1 MALFSISGVR
11 LAGIAS
17 AVPRFEYDN
26 RDYDWIT
33 PKERELFIKTVGV
46 ERRRMAPVG
55 LTTSDLCESA
65 AKKLVADLG
74 WEFKDIDL
82 LVFISQ
88 SRDHII
94 PATAG
99 ILQHKL
105 GMSKSTIAYD
115 VSLGCSGFVYGL
127 SIVGSQ
133 MVTGQIKKA
142 LLMVG
147 DVSTHTTSFKDKS
160 TYPLFGDAGSVAAM
174 EYDPSDPGMH
184 FNLQTD
190 GSGYEAII
198 IPDGGIRNI
207 PDPARSFR
215 EEEIAEGII
224 RRRFDI
230 ALDGMAVFQ
239 FSLRE
244 VGPNVKEVLD
254 YAGKGIE
261 DIDYF
266 VFHQA
271 NRLMNESIRK
281 KMGIAS
287 EKFPYSMDVYG
298 NTSSASIPVT
308 MSHALRDILSKGEHS
323 LLLSGFGV
331 GLSWG
336 SVILGT
342 KNMICPEILEIEHS

>member
-17 AVPRFEYDN
+17 AVPRQEYDN
-26 RDYDWIT
+26 RDYDWISE
-33 PKERELFIKTVGV
+33 KERELFIKTVGV
-46 ERRRMAPVG
+46 GKRRMAPRG

-65 AKKLVADLG
+65 AIKLIRELG
-74 WEFKDIDL
+74 WDFQDIGL

-99 ILQHKL
+99 ILQDRL
-105 GMSKSTIAYD
+105 GMSKQTIAYD

-133 MVTGQIKKA
+133 MMAGQVRKA

-147 DVSTHTTSFKDKS
+147 DVSTHTTSYKDKS
-160 TYPLFGDAGSVAAM
+160 TFPLFGDAGSVAAL
-174 EYDPSDPGMH
+174 EYLPDAPAMH

-190 GSGYEAII
+190 GSGYKAII
-198 IPDGGIRNI
+198 IPDGGIRNLAS
-207 PDPARSFR
+207 PETSFK
-215 EEEIAEGII
+215 EEIIADGII
-224 RRRFDI
+224 RTRYDI

-244 VGPNVKEVLD
+244 VTPNVKELLQ
-254 YAGKGIE
+254 YSGKNLE
-261 DIDYF
+261 EIDYF
-266 VFHQA
+266 IFHQA

-281 KMGIAS
+281 KIGIPA
-287 EKFPYSMDVYG
+287 EKYPYSMDIYG
-298 NTSSASIPVT
+298 NTSSASLPVT
-308 MSHALRDILSKGEHS
+308 INHAIREAISAKKLN

-336 SVILGT
+336 SVILET
-342 KNMICPEILEIEHS
+342 RDVVCPEILEIG

>member
-17 AVPRFEYDN
+17 AVPRQEYNN
-26 RDYDWIT
+26 RDYEWISE
-33 PKERELFIKTVGV
+33 KERELFIKTVGV
-46 ERRRMAPVG
+46 EKRRMAPTG

-65 AKKLVADLG
+65 AIKLVADLG
-74 WEFKDIDL
+74 WSFQDIDL
-82 LVFISQ
+82 LVFVSQ

-105 GMSKSTIAYD
+105 GMSNRTLAYD
-115 VSLGCSGFVYGL
+115 VSLGCSGFIYGL
-127 SIVGSQ
+127 SIAGSQ
-133 MVTGQIKKA
+133 MATGQIRKA

-147 DVSTHTTSFKDKS
+147 DVSTHTTSYKDKS
-160 TYPLFGDAGSVAAM
+160 TFPLFGDAGSVAAL
-174 EYDPSDPGMH
+174 EYSPDAPPMH

-198 IPDGGIRNI
+198 IPDGGIRNLAS
-207 PDPARSFR
+207 PETSFR
-215 EEEIAEGII
+215 QEEIAEGII
-224 RRRFDI
+224 RTRYDI
-230 ALDGMAVFQ
+230 ALDGLAVFQ

-244 VGPNVKEVLD
+244 VAPNVRDLLA
-254 YAGKGIE
+254 YAEMDVDGI
-261 DIDYF
+261 DHFI
-266 VFHQA
+266 FHQA

-281 KMGIAS
+281 KLGIPAD
-287 EKFPYSMDVYG
+287 KYPYSMDIYG

-308 MSHALRDILSKGEHS
+308 INHGLRDVISGKKLS

-336 SVILGT
+336 SVILET
-342 KNMICPEILEIEHS
+342 RDVISPEILEI

>member
-1 MALFSISGVR
+1 MALFSVPGVR
-11 LAGIAS
+11 IAGIAS
-17 AVPRFEYDN
+17 AVPRQEYFN
-26 RDYDWIT
+26 REYEWISE
-33 PKERELFIKTVGV
+33 KERELFIKTTGV
-46 ERRRMAPVG
+46 ERRRMAPKG
-55 LTTSDLCESA
+55 MATSDLCA
-65 AKKLVADLG
+65 AAARRLVADLG
-74 WEFKDIDL
+74 WSFGEIDL
-82 LVFISQ
+82 LLFISQ

-105 GMSKSTIAYD
+105 GMSKRTIAYD

-127 SIVGSQ
+127 SMAASQ
-133 MVTGQIKKA
+133 MAVGGLRKA

-147 DVSTHTTSFKDKS
+147 DVSTFTTNYKDKS
-160 TYPLFGDAGSVAAM
+160 TYPLFGDAGSVAAL
-174 EYDPSDPGMH
+174 ELDAAAPPMH

-190 GSGYEAII
+190 GSGFKAII
-198 IPDGGIRNI
+198 IPDGGIRNLA
-207 PDPARSFR
+207 DPVTSFQ

-224 RRRFDI
+224 RTRYDI

-244 VGPNVKEVLD
+244 VGPNVTELLN
-254 YAGKGIE
+254 YAGKQQG

-281 KMGIAS
+281 KMGIPP
-287 EKFPYSMDVYG
+287 EKYPYSMDVYG
-298 NTSSASIPVT
+298 NTSSASIPLT
-308 MSHALRDILSKGEHS
+308 INHSLRDDISGTKLQ
-323 LLLSGFGV
+323 LLLCGFGV

-336 SVILGT
+336 SVIVESRDV
-342 KNMICPEILEIEHS
+342 ISPEILEI

>member
-11 LAGIAS
+11 LVGIAS
-17 AVPRFEYDN
+17 AVPRQEYQN
-26 RDYDWIT
+26 REYEWISE
-33 PKERELFIKTVGV
+33 KERALFIKTVGV
-46 ERRRMAPVG
+46 ERRRIAPLG

-65 AKKLVADLG
+65 AAKLVTDLG
-74 WEFKDIDL
+74 WDFKDIDL

-88 SRDHII
+88 SRDYII

-99 ILQHKL
+99 ILQYKL
-105 GMSKSTIAYD
+105 GMTKRTIAYD

-133 MVTGQIKKA
+133 MATGQIKKA
-142 LLMVG
+142 LMMVG
-147 DVSTHTTSFKDKS
+147 DVSSHTTSYKDKS
-160 TYPLFGDAGSVAAM
+160 TYPLFGDAGSVAAL
-174 EYDPSDPGMH
+174 EYDPQSPAMH

-190 GSGYEAII
+190 GSGYKAII
-198 IPDGGIRNI
+198 IPDGGIRNL
-207 PDPARSFR
+207 PDPVGSFK
-215 EEEIAEGII
+215 EEEISEGII
-224 RRRFDI
+224 RRRYDI

-244 VGPNVKEVLD
+244 VAPNVKELLD
-254 YAGKGIE
+254 YTQMKLE

-266 VFHQA
+266 IFHQA

-281 KMGIAS
+281 KMGIPA
-287 EKFPYSMDVYG
+287 EKYPYSMDVYG
-298 NTSSASIPVT
+298 NTSSASLPLTIN
-308 MSHALRDILSKGEHS
+308 HALRDDISAKKLT

-336 SVILGT
+336 SVVLETRDVIS
-342 KNMICPEILEIEHS
+342 PEILEI